1 MIGSISKVRPCGVQ
15 HVYKYAHSK
24 KIADAW
30 ASSCRRF
37 NDDSNP
43 NGEFHY
49 TLPQLTSATNLF
61 NDSIAE
67 YFDIDFP
74 EVKEASGVFSWRENK
89 KLKYFR
95 GYFPKCTYAHAFA
108 YACNGS
114 VPRRDIILIMPEVTN
129 ITSAFSECRF
139 GNGGLKIYAPKATD
153 ASGIDSWMS
162 ASNVQSLVE
171 NSDLYMP
178 NLEKANMFST
188 INYNEVYYWLNE
200 NGESVVGH
208 GGTPTERKY
217 FVFPKLKNGKGLFS
231 RSTITSDYAKA
242 ICESLPDWTNDADS
256 HEITLGIHFDNKYDP
271 ELQTE
276 LLKVGNNYTP
286 TINVS
291 GVPTTN
297 KGWNLSVYWNG
308 TSNGYATPKEE
319 IVVSNDYEL
328 PQNYTKLKYLDST
341 STASSGYGKA
351 YIKTGII
358 PTSQTGFYVEAMVA
372 NNNGYVF
379 GCHNSD
385 GNGMGIDLNNWSA
398 NGLQDSPP
406 GIFYGTRSY
415 VTNTSNFPI
424 HNIFSVMHMNYKNN
438 KYAFL
443 KMGDAQWHKD
453 LGEFN
458 YDISSQVF
466 LFGLCTGSGSLSEG
480 LRGKIYRAQITEGEE
495 VVRDFVPCL
504 DADGVPC
511 MRDLINGVDYYNE
524 GSGQFTYEI
533 ESS

>member
-1 MIGSISKVRPCGVQ
+1 MIGSISKVRPCGHS
-15 HVYKYAHSK
+15 HVYKYAHAK
-24 KIADAW
+24 KYADMQRV
-30 ASSCRRF
+30 SVNF
-37 NDDSNP
+37 KEDSDGHGNWEYFMT
-43 NGEFHY
+43 NVQDLGSIFSG
-49 TLPQLTSATNLF
+49 TLPNLTNLDVVLPNCTTASWGASHVTGIIDWKLDMPKATYTHAMMYGYSSTRNNVTLILPEATN
-61 NDSIAE
+61 I
-67 YFDIDFP
+67 
-74 EVKEASGVFSWRENK
+74 
-89 KLKYFR
+89 
-95 GYFPKCTYAHAFA
+95 
-108 YACNGS
+108 
-114 VPRRDIILIMPEVTN
+114 
-129 ITSAFSECRF
+129 SAMNA
-139 GNGGLKIYAPKATD
+139 GNGIRGDYNLYAPKALICGALLEWGGT
-153 ASGIDSWMS
+153 
-162 ASNVQSLVE
+162 SNVDKL
-171 NSDLYMP
+171 NLYMP
-178 NLEKANMFST
+178 SATDITNITYGGVPYLKYDIDEDGNCTTISGKPKVESVFMTFKNLEKGSMQLSQLNKEYST
-188 INYNEVYYWLNE
+188 AFLN
-200 NGESVVGH
+200 
-208 GGTPTERKY
+208 
-217 FVFPKLKNGKGLFS
+217 
-231 RSTITSDYAKA
+231 D
-242 ICESLPDWTNDADS
+242 LPDWTGNTTTHS
-256 HEITLGIHFDNKYDP
+256 LTLGIHFDLKYDP

-291 GVPTTN
+291 GGPTTN
-297 KGWNLSVYWNG
+297 KNWNLKVNWNG

-341 STASSGYGKA
+341 STASSGYGRA

-406 GIFYGTRSY
+406 GLFYGTRSF
-415 VTNTSNFPI
+415 VTNTTNFPI

-466 LFGLCTGSGSLSEG
+466 LFGLCTGSGGLSEG

-511 MRDLINGVDYYNE
+511 MRDLINDVDYYNE
-524 GSGQFTYEI
+524 GSGQFTYELA
-533 ESS
+533 

>member
-1 MIGSISKVRPCGVQ
+1 MIGSISKVRPCGHS
-15 HVYKYAHSK
+15 HVYKYAHAKNSNDINTVEFNHLEDHDGFGNWHFK
-24 KIADAW
+24 MDNLVTLGDA
-30 ASSCRRF
+30 F
-37 NDDSNP
+37 T
-43 NGEFHY
+43 G
-49 TLPQLTSATNLF
+49 
-61 NDSIAE
+61 
-67 YFDIDFP
+67 
-74 EVKEASGVFSWRENK
+74 VKN
-89 KLKYFR
+89 
-95 GYFPKCTYAHAFA
+95 
-108 YACNGS
+108 
-114 VPRRDIILIMPEVTN
+114 VTN
-129 ITSAFSECRF
+129 ITATFPSLTNAVWGRMHGNQRVINYDLDMPVCTSANCLMYGTANVI
-139 GNGGLKIYAPKATD
+139 GNLTIRLPEATEISHLTYENDVRGEYNLYAPKARNCNYLIEWGWSPTANIMD
-153 ASGIDSWMS
+153 LINIDLPNAEQVKGYWWKSYVTHISHDVDEDGNFTMASG
-162 ASNVQSLVE
+162 
-171 NSDLYMP
+171 
-178 NLEKANMFST
+178 NLK
-188 INYNEVYYWLNE
+188 VD
-200 NGESVVGH
+200 
-208 GGTPTERKY
+208 RKY
-217 FVFPKLKNGKGLFS
+217 TTFPKLKNGDMMFYNCTLSKNYSNAFLN
-231 RSTITSDYAKA
+231 D
-242 ICESLPDWTNDADS
+242 LPDWSDDTSN
-256 HEITLGIHFDNKYDP
+256 HPLLMGIHIDHKYDP

-276 LLKVGNNYTP
+276 LMKVGNNYTP

-291 GVPTTN
+291 GGPTTN
-297 KGWNLSVYWNG
+297 KNWQLTVNWNG
-308 TSNGYATPKEE
+308 TSNGYAVPKEE
-319 IVVSNDYEL
+319 VTVSNDYEL
-328 PQNYTKLKYLDST
+328 PENYTKLKYLDST

-379 GCHNSD
+379 GCHNSS

-415 VTNTSNFPI
+415 VTNTTNFPI

-453 LGEFN
+453 LEEFN

-466 LFGLCTGSGSLSEG
+466 LFGLCAGNGNLSEG

-504 DADGVPC
+504 DADSVPC